1 VCGRETACA
10 REGVKAG
17 GRGKGKVVEG
27 REGGGEGGKERGVE
41 NSRESGRDGQAHV
54 VETYGKKR
62 RQSRN

>member
-1 VCGRETACA
+1 M
-10 REGVKAG
+10 KAG